1 MRIGVIS
8 DSHGNQRLVDEAI
21 SQMGEIDA
29 LFHAGDYEFGF
40 DPDNYPYPVFVAK
53 GNCDSDES
61 FFSKDEQT
69 VSLDNIKIFLTHGD
83 LYDARRKVE
92 GLKNAAQLAGAQVV
106 IYGHS
111 HKAFNHHEDGI
122 LFLNPGSLA
131 RPRSEIGRSYA
142 ILTVDDGGI
151 RAEILPLKNN

>member
-8 DSHGNQRLVDEAI
+8 DSHGNQRLVEEAL

-40 DPDNYPYPVFVAK
+40 DPDEYPYPVYVAK
-53 GNCDSDES
+53 GNCDPYDY
-61 FFSKDEQT
+61 FSQEGQT
-69 VSLDNIKIFLTHGD
+69 VSLAEIKIFLTHGD
-83 LYDARRKVE
+83 LYDARRKIA
-92 GLKNAAQLAGAQVV
+92 GLKAAAQQEDAQVV

-111 HKAFNHHEDGI
+111 HIAFSHQEDGI

-131 RPRSEIGRSYA
+131 RPRSTMGRSYA
-142 ILTVDDGGI
+142 ILTVNNGGVS
-151 RAEILPLKNN
+151 AEIFPLRNN